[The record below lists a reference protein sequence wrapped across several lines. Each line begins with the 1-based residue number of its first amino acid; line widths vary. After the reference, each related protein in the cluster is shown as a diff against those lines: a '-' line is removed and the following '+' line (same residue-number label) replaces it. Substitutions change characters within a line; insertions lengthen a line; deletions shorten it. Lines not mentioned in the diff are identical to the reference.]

1 MEPEAVLDYGNQW
14 SMCMLA
20 CNIRRCCPLQAKN
33 KERGVNWAFTQQDQ
47 FALCLERSA
56 VKAANFPRHFMAD
69 CSLQVTDIN
78 S

>member
-1 MEPEAVLDYGNQW
+1 MEPEVVLDYGNQW

-20 CNIRRCCPLQAKN
+20 CNFGRCCPLQAKN

-47 FALCLERSA
+47 FGLCLERSA
-56 VKAANFPRHFMAD
+56 VKAANFPQHFMAD